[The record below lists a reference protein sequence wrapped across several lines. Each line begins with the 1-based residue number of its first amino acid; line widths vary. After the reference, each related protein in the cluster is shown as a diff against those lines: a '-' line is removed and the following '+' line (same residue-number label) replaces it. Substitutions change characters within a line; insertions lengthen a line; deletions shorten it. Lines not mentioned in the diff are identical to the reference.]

1 MLPPV
6 GNLEVLILKELYLM
20 NNIYLQ
26 RKVQAQCPQWLVVL
40 SIIWQRSW

>member
-20 NNIYLQ
+20 NNTYLQ
-26 RKVQAQCPQWLVVL
+26 RKFQAQCPQWLVVS
-40 SIIWQRSW
+40 SIVSRRS